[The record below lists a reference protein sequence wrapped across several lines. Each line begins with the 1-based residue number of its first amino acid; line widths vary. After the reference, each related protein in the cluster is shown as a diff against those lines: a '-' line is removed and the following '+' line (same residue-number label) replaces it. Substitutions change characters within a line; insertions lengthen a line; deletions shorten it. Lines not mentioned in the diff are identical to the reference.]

1 MRERRRRKNEQKE
14 GQRRTEEDMAA
25 ALEEDQRGQE
35 EGPSNQ
41 ALYAEKRAYYQSRI
55 ALFEKY
61 FAREQEKIERAKTD
75 NREITV
81 TLPDGKEI
89 KAVANATT
97 PWDVAMGISKK
108 LAQASLIA
116 HVDGNDWD
124 MKRPLRSDCKLR
136 LF

>member
-1 MRERRRRKNEQKE
+1 MEDSNILDKKRATTRTAVERRRTNDDDVNEQKE

-25 ALEEDQRGQE
+25 LEEDQHRQE
-35 EGPSNQ
+35 EAPSNQ

-89 KAVANATT
+89 KAVANATP
-97 PWDVAMGISKK
+97 PWDVAMGIS
-108 LAQASLIA
+108 
-116 HVDGNDWD
+116 
-124 MKRPLRSDCKLR
+124 
-136 LF
+136 